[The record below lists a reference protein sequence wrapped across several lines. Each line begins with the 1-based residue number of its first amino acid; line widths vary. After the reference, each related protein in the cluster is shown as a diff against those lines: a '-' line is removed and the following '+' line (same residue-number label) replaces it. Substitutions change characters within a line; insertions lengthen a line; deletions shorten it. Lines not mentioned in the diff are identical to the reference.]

1 MIIDIL
7 TYLLRFIFLILL
19 QLLVINNIELS
30 TYINPYI
37 YPLLILT
44 LPVSMKPWQVVLLSF
59 FTGMVMDTFSS
70 TPGLHMAATTFMGY
84 IRIFYL
90 KFAANKEDFEG
101 RLAPTLSRK
110 GAVWFMVYTFILIFV
125 HHLLL
130 FYFEVYGFSEFFR
143 TFLRVMGSS
152 LFSVLLIGLGQI
164 LFYKVAQGKRNG

>member
-1 MIIDIL
+1 
-7 TYLLRFIFLILL
+7 
-19 QLLVINNIELS
+19 
-30 TYINPYI
+30 
-37 YPLLILT
+37 
-44 LPVSMKPWQVVLLSF
+44 
-59 FTGMVMDTFSS
+59 MDTFSS

-101 RLAPTLSRK
+101 RFSPTLSRK
-110 GAVWFMVYTFILIFV
+110 GPLWFMLYTFILIFV

-143 TFLRVMGSS
+143 TFLRVLGST
-152 LFSVLLIGLGQI
+152 LASVLLIGLGQI